1 VVQKVKK
8 EMTTQTTPRW
18 SPSAI
23 VWISVLFIMASFQT
37 WRGAYVDGVLFY
49 ALVTM
54 LVIDRITGG
63 RLVLMKKPVVAP
75 KVITLGITGVLGVI
89 LVLAP
94 RHSWIDLVAFIAIG
108 VTVLIVAWEPYEQ
121 RNQRPEQSLHRSMW
135 FWSLAAFFLCLWEA
149 TAFVLSVSLPN
160 GIENFPTISVLLD
173 PFVENVWGR
182 IVFVGLWLAA
192 GYGLLRFW
200 RKT

>member
-1 VVQKVKK
+1 
-8 EMTTQTTPRW
+8 M
-18 SPSAI
+18 
-23 VWISVLFIMASFQT
+23 LFIMASFQT

-49 ALVTM
+49 ALVAM

-121 RNQRPEQSLHRSMW
+121 RNQRPERSLHRSMW
-135 FWSLAAFFLCLWEA
+135 FWSVAAFFLCLWEA
-149 TAFVLSVSLPN
+149 TAFVLSVSIPN

-182 IVFVGLWLAA
+182 ILFVGLWLAA

-200 RKT
+200 RKA